1 MILNSI
7 VKTHFIS
14 LHIIK
19 TKRHCYFFKAIG
31 RKEDT
36 ENSLF
41 LRVSQYSISNTIRF
55 TKASFKHKLN
65 LQTSSFYFPN
75 HTLFSEDYIRF

>member
-36 ENSLF
+36 EKQPVFTSEPIFNFKYYSLHKSLVQTQFESTNFF
-41 LRVSQYSISNTIRF
+41 L
-55 TKASFKHKLN
+55 L
-65 LQTSSFYFPN
+65 FPQS
-75 HTLFSEDYIRF
+75 HFVLRRLH

>member
-41 LRVSQYSISNTIRF
+41 LRVSQYSISNTF
-55 TKASFKHKLN
+55 SSHESLV
-65 LQTSSFYFPN
+65 QTQFESTNFYLLFPQS
-75 HTLFSEDYIRF
+75 HFVLM